1 MVKVKNKPAILGR
14 DWLKYFKLDWNSIFT
29 VQKFQTIDPVE
40 TFPQLS
46 GTGVGTLVGYQANI
60 MLNTDAKPKFH
71 RPRPIPYAL
80 HSKVDAELERMRKE
94 GILKPV
100 DKSEWAAPIVVVRKG
115 DGNVRICGDYKVTIN
130 LYIDLDQY
138 PMPNPDDL
146 FSTLAGGKKF
156 SRLDLKQAYQ
166 QMLVDPRS
174 QQYLTINTRKGMFTY
189 TRMSFGISSAPSI
202 WQRAIDNVLS
212 GLDGVI
218 CYLDDILI
226 VGNSDEQHNQ
236 RLFKVLERLNQ
247 AGIKLNGKM

>member
-1 MVKVKNKPAILGR
+1 
-14 DWLKYFKLDWNSIFT
+14 
-29 VQKFQTIDPVE
+29 
-40 TFPQLS
+40 
-46 GTGVGTLVGYQANI
+46 